1 MGFADNERVPVKK
14 ECLRMIA
21 RLKLDPARTKLLTGF
36 VDTYLRLTESEQKR
50 FSRELKKLPEN
61 EREQVM
67 ELTTSWKE
75 EGIQLGLQ
83 QGIEREADLILRM
96 LKRRVG
102 KLDEDACQRVRAL
115 PVTTLESLGE
125 ALLDF
130 AGPADLRRWLDQQ
143 PPQSTGKPRPKR
155 KA

>member
-1 MGFADNERVPVKK
+1 
-14 ECLRMIA
+14 MIA

-130 AGPADLRRWLDQQ
+130 AGPADLRR
-143 PPQSTGKPRPKR
+143 
-155 KA
+155 